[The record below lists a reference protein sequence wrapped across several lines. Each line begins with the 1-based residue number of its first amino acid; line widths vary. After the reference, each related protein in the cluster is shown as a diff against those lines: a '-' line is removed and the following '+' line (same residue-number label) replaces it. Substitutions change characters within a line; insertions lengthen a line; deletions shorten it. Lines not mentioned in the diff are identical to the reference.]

1 MRILA
6 LDPGT
11 VRIGVAVSD
20 ALGMIA
26 HGRPHVPAAD
36 PGKALREI
44 ERIAREEEVSE
55 VVVGFPLQMDGTEG
69 IAAAK
74 VRSFAETLRA
84 RLGGLPVTLRD
95 ERLTTARAVRAL
107 DEAGASRR
115 VRREST
121 DRIAAQ
127 LLLQGLLDER
137 RAGAALS

>member
-26 HGRPHVPAAD
+26 HGRPFVPAVD

-44 ERIAREEEVSE
+44 ERIAGEEEVSE
-55 VVVGFPLQMDGTEG
+55 IVVGFPLQMDGTEG

-74 VRSFAETLRA
+74 VRAFAEALRA
-84 RLGGLPVTLRD
+84 RLGGIPVTLRD

-115 VRREST
+115 VRRESA
-121 DRIAAQ
+121 DRMAAQ

-137 RAGAALS
+137 RAGAAPS